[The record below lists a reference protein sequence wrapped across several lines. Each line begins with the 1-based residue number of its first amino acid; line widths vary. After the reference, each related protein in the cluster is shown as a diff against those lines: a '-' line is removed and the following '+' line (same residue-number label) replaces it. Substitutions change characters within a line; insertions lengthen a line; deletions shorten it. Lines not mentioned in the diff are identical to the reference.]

1 MSGNIFYLFGLLV
14 FVISF
19 SRLFN
24 YSKII
29 QIQDWISAFKKVA
42 QKEPT
47 KSDFR
52 SKEDYS
58 LFLGYGTISIIES
71 IWILIGLLSGN
82 WQIFLLL
89 VLSSFLLKNILEYL
103 PISIKKIFGFTYS
116 LIKSLTILVL
126 ILNHF
131 HFHLSLFDE
140 IIKIAF

>member
-14 FVISF
+14 FIISF

-47 KSDFR
+47 KNDFR

-89 VLSSFLLKNILEYL
+89 VLSSFLLKNILEYV

-116 LIKSLTILVL
+116 LIKSIIILILV
-126 ILNHF
+126 LNHF